1 MEELMYFVW
10 QQRLFL
16 TIETPDHQPLDILHP
31 GLRNYDAGPDFFN
44 AKVKEDGIVWA
55 GNVEMHVKASDWY
68 RHHHQDDPAYDSV
81 ILHVV
86 MEPDTEVR
94 LRNGTPIKTVV
105 MHVPDDLMER
115 YRQLCSG
122 SSAPLLPGQ
131 VPTYSSI
138 SCSSRLNQVP
148 NVVLHD
154 WLTALCTQRMIEKL
168 QRVRDL
174 VEGQLKA
181 WPEAFYVVLTRSLGT
196 GVNSDN
202 MERLAR
208 SLPYS
213 CLLHHKDNFLQ
224 IQALLLGQAGLLQI
238 QDAASKDAKDQQEW
252 RLMQRE
258 YAFLRQKFN
267 LSPLN
272 GTYWKTGRV
281 RPPAQPEARLRAL
294 AKLIW
299 THKDLFDEV
308 LEANSLE
315 QLEKIFGGKGLGRQT
330 VRSLIINAV
339 VPLLLAYAQW
349 QGDDERCEKALNL
362 LEELPPESNR
372 YINQWT
378 EAGITAKSAMD
389 TQALLH
395 LFKNYCQPHKCLRCR
410 IGCWLLKRPDISPS
424 SGESPIQVSDEIP
437 F

>member
-105 MHVPDDLMER
+105 MHIPDDLMKR

-138 SCSSRLNQVP
+138 SCSSRLDQVP

-224 IQALLLGQAGLLQI
+224 IQALLLGQAGLLQM
-238 QDAASKDAKDQQEW
+238 QDAESKDAKDQQEW

-258 YAFLRQKFN
+258 YAFLRQKFS
-267 LSPLN
+267 LTPLN
-272 GTYWKTGRV
+272 GSYWKMGRV

-299 THKDLFDEV
+299 THQDLFDEV

-372 YINQWT
+372 YINQWI
-378 EAGITAKSAMD
+378 EAGITVKSAMD

-410 IGCWLLKRPDISPS
+410 IGCWLLKKADTSPS
-424 SGESPIQVSDEIP
+424 SGESPLQVSDEIP

>member
-16 TIETPDHQPLDILHP
+16 NIETLDHKPLDILHP

-86 MEPDTEVR
+86 MDPDVEVK
-94 LRNGTPIKTVV
+94 LRNGKTIKTVV
-105 MHVPDDLMER
+105 MHIPNDLMER

-122 SSAPLLPGQ
+122 RAAPLLPGH

-138 SCSSRLNQVP
+138 SCSSRLEQVP
-148 NVVLHD
+148 RVVLHD
-154 WLTALCTQRMIEKL
+154 WITALCTQRMIEKL

-181 WPEAFYVVLTRSLGT
+181 WPEAFYVVL
-196 GVNSDN
+196 
-202 MERLAR
+202 
-208 SLPYS
+208 
-213 CLLHHKDNFLQ
+213 LQ
-224 IQALLLGQAGLLQI
+224 IQALLLGQAGLLQM
-238 QDAASKDAKDQQEW
+238 QDAASKEANEQQEW

-267 LSPLN
+267 LTPLN
-272 GTYWKTGRV
+272 GIYWKTGRV
-281 RPPAQPEARLRAL
+281 RPPAQPESRLRAL
-294 AKLIW
+294 AKLIYS
-299 THKDLFDEV
+299 HQDLFDEI
-308 LEANSLE
+308 LEAQNLE
-315 QLEKIFGGKGLGRQT
+315 QMEKILGVKGLGQQT

-362 LEELPPESNR
+362 LEEMPPESNR
-372 YINQWT
+372 YINQWK
-378 EAGITAKSAMD
+378 EAGIEVKSAMD

-410 IGCWLLKRPDISPS
+410 IGCWLLKKADNAS
-424 SGESPIQVSDEIP
+424 SGGEHTLQVSDEIP

>member
-16 TIETPDHQPLDILHP
+16 TIETLDGQPIDILHP

-44 AKVKEDGIVWA
+44 AKIKQDGIVWA

-68 RHHHQDDPAYDSV
+68 RHHHQDDPAYESV

-86 MEPDTEVR
+86 MEPDAEVK
-94 LRNGTPIKTVV
+94 LHDGTTIKTVV
-105 MHVPDDLMER
+105 MHIPDDLMER

-122 SSAPLLPGQ
+122 RSAPLLPGQ
-131 VPTYSSI
+131 VPSYSCI
-138 SCSSRLNQVP
+138 SCSSQLDQVP
-148 NVVLHD
+148 KVVLHD
-154 WLTALCTQRMIEKL
+154 WITALCTQRMIEKL

-208 SLPYS
+208 SLPYN
-213 CLLHHKDNFLQ
+213 CLLHHKDNLLQ
-224 IQALLLGQAGLLQI
+224 VQALMLGQAGLLQTE
-238 QDAASKDAKDQQEW
+238 DAASKDANAQEEW

-267 LSPLN
+267 LTPLN
-272 GTYWKTGRV
+272 GTYWKTGKV

-299 THKDLFDEV
+299 THQNLFDEI
-308 LEANSLE
+308 LEARNVGE
-315 QLEKIFGGKGLGRQT
+315 MQKILSGVGLGQQT
-330 VRSLIINAV
+330 IRSLIINAV

-349 QGDDERCEKALNL
+349 QGDDERCEQALHL
-362 LEELPPESNR
+362 LEELPPEDNR
-372 YINQWT
+372 YIHQWND
-378 EAGITAKSAMD
+378 AGIVAKSAMD
-389 TQALLH
+389 TQALLQ

-410 IGCWLLKRPDISPS
+410 IGCWLLKQADRPQPDSQSPLQ
-424 SGESPIQVSDEIP
+424 GSDEIP
-437 F
+437 Y